1 MTADHQLM
9 SNHTA
14 GRILDY
20 VSLLINIF
28 FDDATLVN
36 FDLRRYKS
44 KFYRRLKKYNLD
56 WKKRVEELYA
66 KIRESEPQLEI
77 MPGNMVNYQIISN
90 AKLLQ
95 TKVPF
100 LGKLCFLTV
109 ILRINQLTLFYGCKL
124 F

>member
-1 MTADHQLM
+1 M
-9 SNHTA
+9 SSKSSPSSITNTLNDSRPPA
-14 GRILDY
+14 NVEPYRWKN
-20 VSLLINIF
+20 SRLL
-28 FDDATLVN
+28 N